1 MLFPLF
7 LSKHK
12 WLSMIFCRLDLYFFP
27 ILDIY
32 TPIDRTILGYKEL
45 FSPIR
50 RFSMKKAAV
59 IHDLSGFGKC
69 SLTAAIPVLS
79 ALGVQCCPVAT
90 AVLTG
95 QTGYPCYHCTDLTA
109 MLPDYIDA
117 WGKNNAHFD
126 AIYSGF
132 LTGAKQISQVLDF
145 IRYFREEHTLLL
157 VDPVMGDDG
166 NAYPFFTPGLLN
178 GMKELTLKADVITPN
193 LTEACL
199 LADIPENALLHCR
212 TNTDLLKLAE
222 DVALRLQKKAS
233 HPQDVVI
240 TGVKCRDEKHPVI
253 YNIAATANGIYR
265 HESPFFDRSFSG
277 TGDLFA
283 SVLCGCRTKGMCTED
298 AILLAGKFLSHSI
311 GDTMKENTP
320 GRDGVNFEN
329 FLIDL
334 IADSSV

>member
-1 MLFPLF
+1 
-7 LSKHK
+7 
-12 WLSMIFCRLDLYFFP
+12 
-27 ILDIY
+27 
-32 TPIDRTILGYKEL
+32 
-45 FSPIR
+45 
-50 RFSMKKAAV
+50 MKKAAV

-199 LADIPENALLHCR
+199 LADIPEDALLHCR
-212 TNTDLLKLAE
+212 TNTDLLMLAE

-265 HESPFFDRSFSG
+265 HESPFFDRSFPEPGICLPLYCVAAAQRAYARKMRFCLPGNFYPTVSG
-277 TGDLFA
+277 
-283 SVLCGCRTKGMCTED
+283 
-298 AILLAGKFLSHSI
+298 I
-311 GDTMKENTP
+311 P
-320 GRDGVNFEN
+320 
-329 FLIDL
+329 
-334 IADSSV
+334 

>member
-1 MLFPLF
+1 
-7 LSKHK
+7 
-12 WLSMIFCRLDLYFFP
+12 
-27 ILDIY
+27 
-32 TPIDRTILGYKEL
+32 
-45 FSPIR
+45 
-50 RFSMKKAAV
+50 MKKAAV

-178 GMKELTLKADVITPN
+178 GMKELTLEADVITPN

-199 LADIPENALLHCR
+199 LADIPEDALLHCR

-240 TGVKCRDEKHPVI
+240 TGVKCRDEKHPFI
-253 YNIAATANGIYR
+253 
-265 HESPFFDRSFSG
+265 
-277 TGDLFA
+277 
-283 SVLCGCRTKGMCTED
+283 
-298 AILLAGKFLSHSI
+298 ILLPLQMEFTGTNRRFLT
-311 GDTMKENTP
+311 GVFPEP
-320 GRDGVNFEN
+320 GICLPLYCVAAAQRAYARKMRFCLPGNFYPTVSG
-329 FLIDL
+329 IP
-334 IADSSV
+334 

>member
-1 MLFPLF
+1 
-7 LSKHK
+7 
-12 WLSMIFCRLDLYFFP
+12 MIFCRLDLYFFP

-178 GMKELTLKADVITPN
+178 GMKELTLEADVITPN

-199 LADIPENALLHCR
+199 LADIPEDALLHCR

-253 YNIAATANGIYR
+253 YNIAA
-265 HESPFFDRSFSG
+265 
-277 TGDLFA
+277 
-283 SVLCGCRTKGMCTED
+283 
-298 AILLAGKFLSHSI
+298 LS
-311 GDTMKENTP
+311 
-320 GRDGVNFEN
+320 
-329 FLIDL
+329 LIH
-334 IADSSV
+334 I

>member
-1 MLFPLF
+1 
-7 LSKHK
+7 
-12 WLSMIFCRLDLYFFP
+12 
-27 ILDIY
+27 
-32 TPIDRTILGYKEL
+32 
-45 FSPIR
+45 
-50 RFSMKKAAV
+50 MKKAAV

-117 WGKNNAHFD
+117 WGKNN
-126 AIYSGF
+126 
-132 LTGAKQISQVLDF
+132 
-145 IRYFREEHTLLL
+145 

-178 GMKELTLKADVITPN
+178 GMKELTLEADVITPN

-199 LADIPENALLHCR
+199 LADIPEDALLHCR

>member
-1 MLFPLF
+1 
-7 LSKHK
+7 
-12 WLSMIFCRLDLYFFP
+12 
-27 ILDIY
+27 
-32 TPIDRTILGYKEL
+32 
-45 FSPIR
+45 
-50 RFSMKKAAV
+50 MKKAAV

-132 LTGAKQISQVLDF
+132 LTGAEQISQVLDF
-145 IRYFREEHTLLL
+145 IRQFREEHTLLL

-178 GMKELTLKADVITPN
+178 GMKELTLEADVITPN

-199 LADIPENALLHCR
+199 LADIPEDALLHCR
-212 TNTDLLKLAE
+212 TVFFIIIEISLLCHG
-222 DVALRLQKKAS
+222 S
-233 HPQDVVI
+233 HFH
-240 TGVKCRDEKHPVI
+240 TGSD
-253 YNIAATANGIYR
+253 TAVSGIYT
-265 HESPFFDRSFSG
+265 DRIGCGQICRLSGISFG
-277 TGDLFA
+277 LHICN
-283 SVLCGCRTKGMCTED
+283 VVCRC
-298 AILLAGKFLSHSI
+298 IH
-311 GDTMKENTP
+311 
-320 GRDGVNFEN
+320 
-329 FLIDL
+329 
-334 IADSSV
+334 

>member
-1 MLFPLF
+1 
-7 LSKHK
+7 
-12 WLSMIFCRLDLYFFP
+12 
-27 ILDIY
+27 
-32 TPIDRTILGYKEL
+32 
-45 FSPIR
+45 
-50 RFSMKKAAV
+50 MKKAAV

-132 LTGAKQISQVLDF
+132 LTGAEQISQVLDF
-145 IRYFREEHTLLL
+145 IRQFREEHTLLL

-178 GMKELTLKADVITPN
+178 GMKELTLEADVITPN

-283 SVLCGCRTKGMCTED
+283 SCITGGLARGQELSEIIHIAGRFLEKALIDSVSED
-298 AILLAGKFLSHSI
+298 VPVN
-311 GDTMKENTP
+311 E
-320 GRDGVNFEN
+320 GVNFEKY
-329 FLIDL
+329 LYML
-334 IADSSV
+334 HPCV

>member
-1 MLFPLF
+1 
-7 LSKHK
+7 
-12 WLSMIFCRLDLYFFP
+12 
-27 ILDIY
+27 
-32 TPIDRTILGYKEL
+32 
-45 FSPIR
+45 
-50 RFSMKKAAV
+50 MKKAAV

-132 LTGAKQISQVLDF
+132 LTGAEQISQVLDF
-145 IRYFREEHTLLL
+145 IRQFREEHTLLL

-222 DVALRLQKKAS
+222 DVALRLQKKS
-233 HPQDVVI
+233 H
-240 TGVKCRDEKHPVI
+240 THRM
-253 YNIAATANGIYR
+253 
-265 HESPFFDRSFSG
+265 S
-277 TGDLFA
+277 
-283 SVLCGCRTKGMCTED
+283 
-298 AILLAGKFLSHSI
+298 
-311 GDTMKENTP
+311 
-320 GRDGVNFEN
+320 
-329 FLIDL
+329 
-334 IADSSV
+334 

>member
-1 MLFPLF
+1 
-7 LSKHK
+7 
-12 WLSMIFCRLDLYFFP
+12 
-27 ILDIY
+27 
-32 TPIDRTILGYKEL
+32 
-45 FSPIR
+45 
-50 RFSMKKAAV
+50 MKKAAV

-145 IRYFREEHTLLL
+145 IHHFREEHTLLL

-178 GMKELTLKADVITPN
+178 GMKELTLEADVITPN

-222 DVALRLQKKAS
+222 EPLPASYVIKERKTICVKQIPSASTSTFRSVYRSAVTVIFCRLR
-233 HPQDVVI
+233 I
-240 TGVKCRDEKHPVI
+240 
-253 YNIAATANGIYR
+253 N
-265 HESPFFDRSFSG
+265 HE
-277 TGDLFA
+277 
-283 SVLCGCRTKGMCTED
+283 
-298 AILLAGKFLSHSI
+298 
-311 GDTMKENTP
+311 
-320 GRDGVNFEN
+320 
-329 FLIDL
+329 
-334 IADSSV
+334 